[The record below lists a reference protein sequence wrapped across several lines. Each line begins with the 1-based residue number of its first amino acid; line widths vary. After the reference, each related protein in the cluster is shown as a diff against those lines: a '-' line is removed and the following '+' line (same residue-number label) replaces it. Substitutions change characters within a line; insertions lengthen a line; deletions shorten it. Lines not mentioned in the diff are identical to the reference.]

1 MSETR
6 HEAAIERLYES
17 LHDHD
22 LLTTPDPK
30 WTDAGERIKGGFTH
44 AYEAALGTCAVDH
57 ETAVYTDNSNDGM
70 AYRGHCET
78 CTWKGPRRG
87 SSEGAQVDCRQH
99 LEVAYPFREAAL
111 GAEGELGGAL
121 RRAAEGLDLAASSL
135 RGTGSNQNAE
145 FAEQDSREAR
155 AALAGQAEVEATP
168 FDDDRV
174 RHVIEAVPASA
185 IGVGDDIM
193 STDLIRRVH
202 DVKPYVAVIPGTENN
217 GLSFDLGDRW
227 QRYEDA
233 EPVYRVRALPDDT
246 SAQPARNPTCVN
258 CRHPAS
264 VHSQD
269 GFHACR
275 VADCTCTELVAGD
288 DTSAQ
293 EERAAV
299 DKREAQGRAWDAYAA
314 TNNHDRGAAL
324 RAGFDAGVEWAE
336 EYGES
341 SMVKFFVDQDAAA
354 RTPQDV
360 LESDGETPGKRLW
373 DRIQADG
380 GTKARHYW
388 HHANPAVRRSYER
401 VGAEIEGER
410 SNDEVEPLT
419 RAELEC
425 LMADLGGPQE
435 MVDVLD
441 WPPREG
447 VVKVST
453 RESYRRKLRALA
465 ASSPTSELPST
476 RKQDLSGSEERDG

>member
-360 LESDGETPGKRLW
+360 LESDVTGAAMGQSESVSIQPGGPISRMLDGKPVLDSDGERRPRLAL
-373 DRIQADG
+373 DDDQAAVEVIISADSRANAEERAERIQELLYEHMPDLHAAVAVELPAD
-380 GTKARHYW
+380 R
-388 HHANPAVRRSYER
+388 
-401 VGAEIEGER
+401 
-410 SNDEVEPLT
+410 
-419 RAELEC
+419 
-425 LMADLGGPQE
+425 PQE
-435 MVDVLD
+435 
-441 WPPREG
+441 
-447 VVKVST
+447 T
-453 RESYRRKLRALA
+453 
-465 ASSPTSELPST
+465 
-476 RKQDLSGSEERDG
+476 ER